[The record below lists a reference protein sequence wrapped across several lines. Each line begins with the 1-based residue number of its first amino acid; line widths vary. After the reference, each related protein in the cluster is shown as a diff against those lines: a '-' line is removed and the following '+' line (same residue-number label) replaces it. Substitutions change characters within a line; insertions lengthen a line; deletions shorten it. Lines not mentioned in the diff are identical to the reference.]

1 MSETND
7 RGPADPIGTVADEA
21 RKLFDAIQGRATRHV
36 GRTVL
41 NSFTGGGGG
50 GRRERDVWGEAV
62 AEPEEEYICRA
73 CPVCRAIAAQREP
86 GNDVTSHLVAA
97 GGELFAAFRQTL
109 DVLSRPAPH
118 GPRTAGGQGAREQ
131 DGREQ
136 GSREQG
142 VREQGAREQDGREQG
157 SREQG
162 VREQGVREQGSGHGA
177 PRRDDGPATGHDQ
190 HGRDSVQHIDLG

>member
-7 RGPADPIGTVADEA
+7 RRDADPIGTVADEA

-41 NSFTGGGGG
+41 SSFTGGGGG

-73 CPVCRAIAAQREP
+73 CPVCRAIAAQRES

-109 DVLSRPAPH
+109 DVLSRPAPR
-118 GPRTAGGQGAREQ
+118 GPRTGGEQDGGGQGT
-131 DGREQ
+131 
-136 GSREQG
+136 
-142 VREQGAREQDGREQG
+142 
-157 SREQG
+157 
-162 VREQGVREQGSGHGA
+162 
-177 PRRDDGPATGHDQ
+177 PRRDEGPATGHDQ